1 MNVCGKRKKEDIQQ
15 QRKGKYRSSFA
26 QSADL
31 FESTFAGRGGNGQT
45 AHGFPH
51 GIKYF
56 GKMHAFDFV
65 AFIK

>member
-15 QRKGKYRSSFA
+15 QRKSKYRSSFA

-31 FESTFAGRGGNGQT
+31 FKSTLAGWGGNGQT

-51 GIKYF
+51 GIKHF
-56 GKMHAFDFV
+56 GKNAFG
-65 AFIK
+65 